1 MLVTLTTQLSVLSFT
16 TAVIVAV
23 PAFLPITSPDEET
36 VHTLGLLLLHVIL
49 LVVPMTSS
57 VYLSYCSRVMLDLL
71 IASEWTVHVDST
83 PAPSLITYTSA
94 VPGPTVVITPLSSTV
109 TIPVSDEYHL

>member
-1 MLVTLTTQLSVLSFT
+1 MAHDTNGRPSDSREKNKSFYT
-16 TAVIVAV
+16 NGRPKLCLPAVGAV

-71 IASEWTVHVDST
+71 IASE
-83 PAPSLITYTSA
+83 
-94 VPGPTVVITPLSSTV
+94 
-109 TIPVSDEYHL
+109 